1 MVMRRILFALPILL
15 AACGNVPQQT
25 NSLAPAAFE
34 VRLSEPAVQLID
46 ARTPSEYN
54 TGYLADAINLD
65 WNGGQLEAAAGK
77 LDKSKPVLL
86 YCASGRRS
94 AAARAFLI
102 EQGFKDVVDLDG
114 GIGAWVMAG
123 KAIKD

>member
-1 MVMRRILFALPILL
+1 MRPILFVLPFVL
-15 AACGNVPQQT
+15 AACGNASQQP
-25 NSLAPAAFE
+25 NSLAPTAFE
-34 VRLSEPAVQLID
+34 VRLSEPGAQLID
-46 ARTPSEYN
+46 ARTQSEYN
-54 TGYLADAINLD
+54 SGHLANAVNLD

-94 AAARAFLI
+94 AAAREFLT

-114 GIGAWVMAG
+114 GVGAWVGAG
-123 KAIKD
+123 KAITD

>member
-1 MVMRRILFALPILL
+1 MRRILFALPILL
-15 AACGNVPQQT
+15 AACGKAPQQT

-34 VRLSEPAVQLID
+34 VRLSEPGAQLID

-54 TGYLADAINLD
+54 SGHLPDALNLD
-65 WNGGQLEAAAGK
+65 WNGGQLEAAASK
-77 LDKSKPVLL
+77 LDKSKPALL

-94 AAARAFLI
+94 AAAREFLT

-114 GIGAWVMAG
+114 GIGAWVGAG
-123 KAIKD
+123 KTIKG